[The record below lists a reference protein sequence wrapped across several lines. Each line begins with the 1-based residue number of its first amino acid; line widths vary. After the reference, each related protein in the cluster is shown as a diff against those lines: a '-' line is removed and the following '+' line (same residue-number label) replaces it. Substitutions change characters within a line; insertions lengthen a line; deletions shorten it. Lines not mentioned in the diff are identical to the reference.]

1 MMNLSS
7 TPAPIRGARFFFL
20 LALFLALS
28 LDAPWFGPSSVLA
41 YLPTFSIA
49 ARKGTLGASQMA
61 RMRLFGSSNNED
73 AFIGTNGM
81 DDDDEIFTPT
91 TSNADETN
99 ASNNYLDDLTPPPV
113 NFARNSILFSE
124 QPSTKLRNNPALT
137 TWRGAR
143 TYLPAVLT
151 GAWPWRDLDM
161 LDERP
166 LAALYNALFVR
177 LPVCAVAASYLYQKI
192 ALSHDLVI
200 DLGFD
205 ASGPQAVPPLLV
217 IGVLVLILL

>member
-1 MMNLSS
+1 
-7 TPAPIRGARFFFL
+7 
-20 LALFLALS
+20 
-28 LDAPWFGPSSVLA
+28 
-41 YLPTFSIA
+41 
-49 ARKGTLGASQMA
+49 MA
-61 RMRLFGSSNNED
+61 RMRLFGSMNEED
-73 AFIGTNGM
+73 AFIGMNGM
-81 DDDDEIFTPT
+81 EDDDDDEIFTPT

-124 QPSTKLRNNPALT
+124 QPSTKLRNNPALA

-143 TYLPAVLT
+143 TYLPAILT